1 MPVAY
6 LDQHTVKHLPQK
18 EDLTKP
24 DGSLR
29 RQVLYWD
36 DASRK
41 GGLRGFGLLCSVNTK
56 GEVTRGFVAQR
67 SGGKRHSLG
76 RFPDLSVK
84 KARQAARAKLA
95 EKTHHHDGTP
105 VTLREA
111 MEDYR
116 VGMINRKLSKR
127 SIADLERHIPGYLSD
142 WLERPLRDISA
153 NEVRHRHLK
162 IGKLNGPYQANSVF
176 RYFRAVFNDAQATH
190 AELQDRP
197 NPCVS
202 LRRRWFKESQREET
216 VEDLADWYIKV
227 MALPNP
233 IRRAFHLFVLYTGL
247 RSEDAR
253 TIRWRDVDWEART
266 LYRPTPKGGED
277 RAFTIPLSHRALAVL
292 RYVRLASRK
301 LHPRSPWVFPADS
314 KAGHIAEP
322 KEQRQVKGKKIRHL
336 PGPHVLRHTYVT
348 VALSLGFPE
357 HEVGILVNHRLP
369 KGSMTQRYV
378 GRHVMF
384 MARLREVQETVS
396 AALTQAMLETPAF
409 GGKADTE

>member
-1 MPVAY
+1 LPVTY
-6 LDQHTVKHLPQK
+6 LDQDTVKRLPQREHLVK
-18 EDLTKP
+18 L
-24 DGSLR
+24 DGSRR

-36 DASRK
+36 DATRK
-41 GGLRGFGLLCSVNTK
+41 GGLRGFGLLCSVNAQGK
-56 GEVTRGFVAQR
+56 LTRSFVAQR

-84 KARQAARAKLA
+84 KARQSARAKLA
-95 EKTHHHDGTP
+95 ERNHYLDGMP
-105 VTLREA
+105 VTLGEA

-116 VGMINRKLSKR
+116 VGMINRKLSSR
-127 SIADLERHIPGYLSD
+127 SVADLERHIGGYLSD

-153 NEVRHRHLK
+153 NDVRQRHFK

-190 AELQDRP
+190 EELQDRP

-202 LRRRWFKESQREET
+202 LRRRWFKEQQREET
-216 VEDLADWYIKV
+216 VEDLAGWYNKV

-233 IRRAFHLFVLYTGL
+233 TRRAFNLFVLYTGL

-253 TIRWRDVDWEART
+253 TIRWREVDWGAHT

-277 RAFTIPLSHRALAVL
+277 RAFTIPLSRRALAIL
-292 RYVRLASRK
+292 RYARLASRK
-301 LHPRSPWVFPADS
+301 TFPRSPWVFPADS
-314 KAGHIAEP
+314 KTGHIAEA
-322 KEQRQVKGKKIRHL
+322 KQQRQVKGKKVRHL

-378 GRHVMF
+378 GKHVILT
-384 MARLREVQETVS
+384 ARLREVQETVS
-396 AALTQAMLETPAF
+396 AALTEAIRNS
-409 GGKADTE
+409 

>member
-1 MPVAY
+1 LPVAY
-6 LDQHTVKHLPQK
+6 LDQDTVKRLPQR
-18 EDLTKP
+18 EDLVKP
-24 DGSLR
+24 DGSRR

-36 DASRK
+36 DATRK
-41 GGLRGFGLLCSVNTK
+41 GGLRGFGLLCSVNAQGK
-56 GEVTRGFVAQR
+56 LTRSFVAQR

-84 KARQAARAKLA
+84 KARQSARAKLA
-95 EKTHHHDGTP
+95 EKNHHQDGMP

-127 SIADLERHIPGYLSD
+127 SLADLERHIGRYLTD
-142 WLERPLRDISA
+142 WLERPLQDISA
-153 NEVRHRHLK
+153 GEVRQRHSR
-162 IGKLNGPYQANSVF
+162 IGKLNGPYQANGVF
-176 RYFRAVFNDAQATH
+176 RYLRAVFNDAQATH
-190 AELQDRP
+190 EELQDRP

-202 LRRRWFKESQREET
+202 LRRRWFKEQQREET
-216 VEDLADWYIKV
+216 VQDLAEWYVKV

-253 TIRWRDVDWEART
+253 TMRWRDVDWEART

-277 RAFTIPLSHRALAVL
+277 RAFTIPLSHRASAIL
-292 RYVRLASRK
+292 RYAHLASRK
-301 LHPRSPWVFPADS
+301 LYPRSPWVFPADS
-314 KAGHIAEP
+314 KTGHIMEA
-322 KEQRQVKGKKIRHL
+322 KQQRQVKGKKVRHL

-357 HEVGILVNHRLP
+357 YEVGILVNHRLP

-378 GRHVMF
+378 GRHVIL
-384 MARLREVQETVS
+384 MARLREVQEAVS
-396 AALTQAMLETPAF
+396 AALTLSEVSA
-409 GGKADTE
+409 

>member
-6 LDQHTVKHLPQK
+6 LDQDTVKRLPQK

-24 DGSLR
+24 DGSWR

-36 DASRK
+36 DATRK

-84 KARQAARAKLA
+84 NARQAARAKLA

-105 VTLREA
+105 VTLLEA

-153 NEVRHRHLK
+153 SEVRHRHSK
-162 IGKLNGPYQANSVF
+162 IGKLNGPYQANAVF

-216 VEDLADWYIKV
+216 VEDLASWYAKI

-277 RAFTIPLSHRALAVL
+277 RAFTIPLSHRALAIL
-292 RYVRLASRK
+292 RYARLASRK
-301 LHPRSPWVFPADS
+301 LYPRSTWVFPADS

-322 KEQRQVKGKKIRHL
+322 KQQRQVKGRKIRHL

-378 GRHVMF
+378 GRHAMF
-384 MARLREVQETVS
+384 LARLREVQEAVS
-396 AALTQAMLETPAF
+396 AALTEAIR
-409 GGKADTE
+409 KS

>member
-1 MPVAY
+1 LPVAY
-6 LDQHTVKHLPQK
+6 LDQHSVVRLPQQQ
-18 EDLTKP
+18 DLTKA
-24 DGSLR
+24 DGSVR

-56 GEVTRGFVAQR
+56 GEITRGFVAQR

-76 RFPDLSVK
+76 RFPDMSVK
-84 KARQAARAKLA
+84 KARQAAREKLA
-95 EKTHHHDGTP
+95 EKNHHFDGTP

-116 VGMINRKLSKR
+116 VGMLNRKLSKR
-127 SIADLERHIPGYLSD
+127 SITALETHIIGYLAD
-142 WLERPLRDISA
+142 WLERSLRDISA
-153 NEVRHRHLK
+153 NEVRHRHIK

-190 AELQDRP
+190 EELQDRP

-202 LRRRWFKESQREET
+202 LRRRWFKEQQREET
-216 VEDLADWYIKV
+216 VEDLADWHDKV

-233 IRRAFHLFVLYTGL
+233 TRRAFNLFVLYTGL

-253 TIRWRDVDWEART
+253 TMRWRDVDWEART

-277 RAFTIPLSHRALAVL
+277 RAFTIPLSHRALAIL
-292 RYVRLASRK
+292 RYARLASRK
-301 LHPRSPWVFPADS
+301 MYPRSPWIFPADS
-314 KAGHIAEP
+314 KTGHIAEA
-322 KEQRQVKGKKIRHL
+322 KQQRQVKGKKVRHL

-378 GRHVMF
+378 GKHVILMT
-384 MARLREVQETVS
+384 RLREVQEAVS
-396 AALTQAMLETPAF
+396 AALTEAIR
-409 GGKADTE
+409 